1 MWWPGGKKT
10 LTDGGPTDRMAKE
23 SLSCPRERGQGTHVK
38 RNEKEKVS
46 NRGGALYVVKCLRQ
60 KGFAALFAGGCVRD
74 MLLARRANDYDVV
87 TDAVPEE
94 IIRLFRRT
102 LKIGAKFG
110 VVMVLRDGKQIEVA
124 TFRTEGGY
132 ADGRH
137 PKTVEFATA
146 KEDALRRDFTING
159 MFYDPMGRE
168 VLDFVG
174 GREDLKR
181 RVIRTIGAA
190 HERFGEDYLRMLRAV
205 RFAVRLDFEIE
216 KKTWEAICEL
226 AGKIVHISAERIA
239 AEMEGILTHPNR
251 RRGAEL
257 LAQNGLAKHI
267 FAMMTKENF
276 AFGADVLGR
285 MGKRIDWPMALAGWF
300 AAMDVKKAL
309 TTAEMLKLSGATVKH
324 LRSLL
329 EKRGVLLDD
338 DLPLA
343 ELKMLAGGPYFWDL
357 YDFQAAI
364 QKARGESMAGLTKIK
379 KRAMALKGKNLCP
392 KPLLDGHE
400 LIALGAVPGPMV
412 GRLSREMY
420 VAQLAEQISTAAQA
434 RAWVESWLK
443 THITA

>member
-1 MWWPGGKKT
+1 
-10 LTDGGPTDRMAKE
+10 
-23 SLSCPRERGQGTHVK
+23 
-38 RNEKEKVS
+38 
-46 NRGGALYVVKCLRQ
+46 
-60 KGFAALFAGGCVRD
+60 
-74 MLLARRANDYDVV
+74 MLLGRRANDYDVV

-94 IIRLFRRT
+94 IIKLFRRT

-137 PKTVEFATA
+137 PEKVKFATA

-159 MFYDPMGRE
+159 MFYDPMERE

-174 GREDLKR
+174 GQEDLRR

-216 KKTWEAICEL
+216 RKTWEAIREL

-239 AEMEGILTHPNR
+239 AELEGILTHPNR
-251 RRGAEL
+251 KRGAQL
-257 LAQNGLAKHI
+257 LCQSRLASHI
-267 FAMMTKENF
+267 FPTMTDDEMIE
-276 AFGADVLGR
+276 GMEVIGR
-285 MGKRIDWPMALAGWF
+285 LGKRIDWPMALAGWF

-309 TTAEMLKLSGATVKH
+309 ATAQRLKLSGAIIKH
-324 LRSLL
+324 LRFLL
-329 EKRGVLLDD
+329 DKRGVLLDG

-343 ELKMLAGGPYFWDL
+343 ELKMLAATPYFWDL

-364 QKARGESMAGLTKIK
+364 QKARSAGPAGLAKIK
-379 KRAMALKGKNLCP
+379 KRVMALKGKNLCP
-392 KPLLDGHE
+392 KPLLDGNE

-420 VAQLAEQISTAAQA
+420 VAQLAEQIATAAQA
-434 RAWVESWLK
+434 RTWVEGWLK
-443 THITA
+443 KHINTEQ